1 MNNYSNILFP
11 EIINEAFPVLDG
23 VSYVRQ
29 LASLVPLCPDTA
41 FHLFADENGCFF
53 TLVMTDYPDPTS
65 QSTELKQIS
74 GEYEFEFTHLI
85 KPYANDKH
93 IAICENDEMN
103 EQFSVPGPNSYY
115 HYYLAVVNMNIT
127 HHLVTAIRTNDL
139 SAYQRIRYPAI
150 PDGELVRFVGED
162 FSNVDFD
169 QFVMGFFAFENCNLD
184 GAKHIYGQPIYFKD
198 SSVRNV
204 DFRSVKVIIEAENC
218 DFRGMKYDDETK
230 FVYGSGKLAV
240 QSRFVDCKFD
250 DEAREFLGRQ
260 GVLSMHSEQSKMK

>member
-23 VSYVRQ
+23 ASYVRQ

-150 PDGELVRFVGED
+150 PDGELVRLLAKTFLMWILISLSWD
-162 FSNVDFD
+162 FSH
-169 QFVMGFFAFENCNLD
+169 L
-184 GAKHIYGQPIYFKD
+184 KI
-198 SSVRNV
+198 
-204 DFRSVKVIIEAENC
+204 VIW
-218 DFRGMKYDDETK
+218 T
-230 FVYGSGKLAV
+230 V
-240 QSRFVDCKFD
+240 QSIFTGNRFISRIRRFGMWIFV
-250 DEAREFLGRQ
+250 
-260 GVLSMHSEQSKMK
+260 VLR